1 MSRLR
6 AFGAS
11 AGQGRLRWF
20 AAMVVVLAIA
30 IAACSTP
37 VLAYLKLGTRLGE
50 RLVTL
55 RFNSM
60 PIRYFVTNR
69 DVPSVT
75 APQLRDAVGRAFAS
89 WSGAPNVTIS
99 SEFAGFVSFNPTP
112 GDRANVI
119 GFVTRSDLER
129 VLGSASF
136 TVDTISGEILES
148 DILFNSSF
156 AWSAGQGGDGRHDI
170 ESIALH
176 EVGHLLGL
184 GHSMLGET
192 EMIGTGRRV
201 IGAEAVMF
209 PIAFSAGSVN
219 RAPRA
224 DDIAGISDIYG
235 NDAFRRA
242 TGSISGRVTKNGAG
256 VLGAHIVVFN
266 PATGKLVGGFSLA
279 PDGTFVVAGL
289 EPGPQVVRVEPL
301 DDGDI
306 TSFLDASLNIDVDF
320 KPAFHNRLVTVPRG
334 GTAPGVEL
342 KVAPK

>member
-11 AGQGRLRWF
+11 ARQGRVRGF
-20 AAMVVVLAIA
+20 AAVVC
-30 IAACSTP
+30 IAAITIACATP
-37 VLAYLKLGTRLGE
+37 VLAYLKLGTRLGD

-55 RFNSM
+55 RFNTM
-60 PIRYFVTNR
+60 PVRYFVTNR

-89 WSGAPNVTIS
+89 WSGAPNVAIS
-99 SEFAGFVSFNPTP
+99 SEFAGFVSFNPSP

-119 GFVTRSDLER
+119 GFVNRPDLDR
-129 VLGSASF
+129 VLGSTSF
-136 TVDTISGEILES
+136 TVDTVSGEILES
-148 DILFNSSF
+148 DIFFNSNF
-156 AWSAGQGGDGRHDI
+156 AWSAAQGGDGRHDI
-170 ESIALH
+170 ESIAVH
-176 EVGHLLGL
+176 EVGHMLGL
-184 GHSMLGET
+184 AHSMIGET
-192 EMIGTGRRV
+192 DLNGTDRRV
-201 IGAEAVMF
+201 IGAESVMF
-209 PIAFSAGSVN
+209 PIAFSVGTLN
-219 RAPRA
+219 RTPRA

-235 NDAFRRA
+235 NEAFRSS

-256 VLGAHIVVFN
+256 VLGAHIVAFN
-266 PATGKLVGGFSLA
+266 PATGKLVAGFSLS

-320 KPAFHNRLVTVPRG
+320 RPAFHNRLVTVPRG
-334 GTAPGVEL
+334 GTATNVEL
-342 KVAPK
+342 RVVPK